1 MASVGNA
8 KALIGTIF
16 LQYCSYAVFY
26 IFDEITGIAPS
37 MYRPLIKEQEEE
49 IEVPAGL
56 KAKMEQ
62 YADKKKE
69 GAQQNQA
76 RERDAKKDKDRKN
89 ANKNRENVKNMKEE
103 P

>member
-8 KALIGTIF
+8 KALIGCIF

-26 IFDEITGIAPS
+26 IFDEITGISPA
-37 MYRPLIKEQEEE
+37 MYKALIKEQEEE

-62 YADKKKE
+62 YADKKKD
-69 GAQQNQA
+69 GAQQK
-76 RERDAKKDKDRKN
+76 DPKDKGDSKG
-89 ANKNRENVKNMKEE
+89 NKNSAKDRENVKNMKEE